1 MIYIIG
7 RVTKDLEPQ
16 TSQNGVKF
24 VSFDVAE
31 NKGFGNKT
39 KTQFHRCTIWGEELV
54 DRIVKAKVQQGSLL
68 NVVGEQE
75 LTAFAR
81 NNGELA
87 AASNVNVWHWDYVQ
101 SGGKR
106 SDDAGNAA
114 TNGAD
119 SYSDVPSEDCDD
131 GLPA

>member
-1 MIYIIG
+1 M
-7 RVTKDLEPQ
+7 
-16 TSQNGVKF
+16 
-24 VSFDVAE
+24 
-31 NKGFGNKT
+31 
-39 KTQFHRCTIWGEELV
+39 
-54 DRIVKAKVQQGSLL
+54 L

-101 SGGKR
+101 AGGKK
-106 SDDAGNAA
+106 SGDAENAV

-119 SYSDVPSEDCDD
+119 GYSDVPSEDCDD
-131 GLPA
+131 GLPV